1 MPETAI
7 YPSTPTIS
15 QTAGSRSINAGSHLG
30 WRGVLLINPDISVLS
45 SKSSLLSKSNY
56 SVTPAFSHAELF
68 ILRET
73 KAIALAILSGS
84 LGQQLLPAIAET
96 VRRQW
101 PLARILI
108 LGPPQSVLEDHLYDE
123 EINDSLTPKQL
134 LDELERLYKGSW
146 NQRTNTLDWN
156 SAWGAMGVSR
166 PSLSESD
173 PSKVAPVA
181 LADKVQSHEI
191 PADFKSR
198 TNEILSNRQAM
209 MRSHNASLPTYI

>member
-1 MPETAI
+1 MPEAAI

-15 QTAGSRSINAGSHLG
+15 QTPGSRSINAGSHLD
-30 WRGVLLINPDISVLS
+30 WRGVLLIDPDISVLS
-45 SKSSLLSKSNY
+45 SESSLLAKSNY
-56 SVTPAFSHAELF
+56 CVTPASSHAELF
-68 ILRET
+68 VLRET
-73 KAIALAILSGS
+73 KAIALAILSDS
-84 LGQQLLPAIAET
+84 LGQQLLASIAQT

-108 LGPPQSVLEDHLYDE
+108 LGRAQSVLEDHLYDE
-123 EINDSLTPKQL
+123 EINDSLTPELL
-134 LDELERLYKGSW
+134 LDEIERLYRGSW

-156 SAWGAMGVSR
+156 SAWGSMGVSR

-173 PSKVAPVA
+173 PSKVAPAA

-191 PADFKSR
+191 PSDSRFR

-209 MRSHNASLPTYI
+209 MRSHHASLATYI